1 MQTVPEETPA
11 SIVEGMT
18 SKKRVRAAHRGSV
31 TRLTG
36 QLQEIVGSG
45 DVCKLKLLRN
55 SQTDKLHILAK
66 LDDELIELVSEEQL
80 EAEGEESDLYR
91 EWVGLAI
98 ISLDDALK
106 G

>member
-1 MQTVPEETPA
+1 MQTQATEKFTD
-11 SIVEGMT
+11 
-18 SKKRVRAAHRGSV
+18 
-31 TRLTG
+31 G
-36 QLQEIVGSG
+36 QA
-45 DVCKLKLLRN
+45 
-55 SQTDKLHILAK
+55 TAK

-106 G
+106 GES